1 MPNCHII
8 QNLNKMGEKK
18 VFKKTCIPN
27 LMQEKKKKEN
37 TIRPQQKIIYKGH
50 RDVLQII
57 PNASDFYVL

>member
-37 TIRPQQKIIYKGH
+37 TIRPQ
-50 RDVLQII
+50 
-57 PNASDFYVL
+57 